1 MAEYTLKYTGN
12 EINQKLTDMATMS
25 YVDEAI
31 SNAMPEVVTSVDQ
44 MTNTNKKYVMDGY
57 IWVYGETYV
66 EPPNHWDKS
75 KVTIN
80 QRYSGTPGST
90 VSTNG
95 YYNSDFIPV
104 NLSLADP
111 LVVRISGSDATD
123 FVVNNSD
130 GSKLMLFNSNK
141 EAILTTYWRSTSQ
154 SIGTTNMAHRYV
166 PDGQDYLIKIGYTSY
181 NMDTPTK
188 CDVYDD
194 IAYIRFNS
202 YSQAT
207 TALTADDIHDIKVT
221 FDAEGGTQTKWY
233 NTGMLHSGSGSSSA
247 MPDIVNSVDDM
258 IDTKKKYILN
268 ETNTVWVY
276 GTVTVDSE
284 PENLFELGAVNKR
297 LASSS
302 IGDMNGYFYS
312 NPIILPDG
320 WSTKDKFEISISGV
334 SGLTEN
340 DRIWYVNS
348 SGSLLQAY
356 YLRSKNE
363 SNNVTL
369 TKNSDGSF
377 TGDILSYY
385 SSGVLTTISDK
396 AKGAAGFMICLHLND
411 TTTAITADDVS
422 NANINIMFGAN
433 NGPQTTTT
441 WYDTGVQWS
450 ASSEGGASPD
460 LIIQVNNNT
469 SAIANLE
476 STVRG
481 LSNSGG
487 KSIAVPTYWKEA
499 VDNVVTEVKRLQDEG
514 GADVVNFCWFSD
526 LHYVPTS
533 KYTQNVGNLCAYIMN
548 QCDIPF
554 TMFTGD
560 TVTASGLPTEQ
571 TMLDHIAAA
580 GDMLSVI
587 GSENLLWM
595 RGNHD
600 DVWGTYN
607 NGSTTVHFVN
617 KTSKQK
623 LFNVMH
629 REQAKDFR
637 RVYGDH
643 GTYFYIDNTPQKV
656 RFICLNSQFYD
667 GGDIAATTGQMTSGF
682 GTEQLDWLEH
692 HALQVDDDWSVVIG
706 FHIPP
711 TAKSINGN
719 TYYLSQLSDGND
731 FRNLINKTAVDII
744 GIFCGHCH
752 ADAIVAD
759 DLPCPIVTITSAVN
773 TPYDAEYS
781 TRVQGTDTET
791 VLDVVS
797 VNKSERK
804 IYCTRLGYGS
814 DRSTSY

>member
-1 MAEYTLKYTGN
+1 MAEYTLKYTGSQIQ
-12 EINQKLTDMATMS
+12 EKLDNMATKA
-25 YVDEAI
+25 YVDSAI
-31 SNAMPEVVTSVDQ
+31 SNAMPEVVESVEQ
-44 MTNTNKKYVMDGY
+44 MTNINKKYVLDGY
-57 IWVYGETYV
+57 IWAYGETYV
-66 EPPNHWDKS
+66 EAPNHWDKS

-104 NLSLADP
+104 NMSLADP
-111 LVVRISGSDATD
+111 LVIRISGSDATD
-123 FVVNNSD
+123 FVINDSD

-166 PDGQDYLIKIGYTSY
+166 PDGSDYLIKIGYTSY

-202 YSQAT
+202 YSQAS

-221 FDAEGGTQTKWY
+221 FDAEGGYKTGWY
-233 NTGMLHSGSGSSSA
+233 STGMLYSGSGSSSA
-247 MPDIVNSVDDM
+247 TPDFVNSVDEM
-258 IDTKKKYILN
+258 VDTKKKYILN
-268 ETNTVWVY
+268 DTGTVWVY
-276 GTVTVDSE
+276 GTTTIDAEHS
-284 PENLFELGAVNKR
+284 NLFELAAVNKR

-320 WSTKDKFEISISGV
+320 WSTKEKFEISIKGISE
-334 SGLTEN
+334 LCEN
-340 DRIWYVNS
+340 DRIWFVNS
-348 SGSLLQAY
+348 SGGLLTAY
-356 YLRSKNE
+356 YLRTKNEGNNITLSKN
-363 SNNVTL
+363 N
-369 TKNSDGSF
+369 DGSF
-377 TGDILSYY
+377 SGDILHY
-385 SSGVLTTISDK
+385 SSGSISDT
-396 AKGAAGFMICLHLND
+396 AKNAAGFMICLHLNNNTSAI
-411 TTTAITADDVS
+411 TTTDVN
-422 NANINIMFGAN
+422 NANISIVFGSD
-433 NGPQTTTT
+433 NGPQTVTT

-450 ASSEGGASPD
+450 ASGDGGASPD

-469 SAIANLE
+469 AAITELE
-476 STVRG
+476 DTVRNMEF
-481 LSNSGG
+481 SSGG
-487 KSIAVPTYWKEA
+487 NTVTIPAYWQSSM
-499 VDNVVTEVKRLQDEG
+499 DNVISKVKALQDAG

-533 KYTQNVGNLCAYIMN
+533 KYVQNVGKLCAYAMN
-548 QCDIPF
+548 KCDIPF

-560 TVTASGLPTEQ
+560 TVTASGLPSEEI
-571 TMLDHIAAA
+571 MFEHIRAA
-580 GDMLSVI
+580 GDMLSPI
-587 GSENLLWM
+587 GHENLLWM

-600 DVWGTYN
+600 DVWGTYD

-617 KTSKQK
+617 KSSKQK
-623 LFNVMH
+623 MFNVMH

-667 GGDIAATTGQMTSGF
+667 GGDITATTGQMTSGF
-682 GTEQLDWLEH
+682 GTEQLYWLEH
-692 HALQVDDDWSVVIG
+692 YALQVESDWIVVIG

-711 TAKSINGN
+711 TAKAINGN
-719 TYYLSQLSDGND
+719 TYYLGQLSDGSS
-731 FRNLINKTAVDII
+731 FRNLMNKTDANVA

-752 ADAIVAD
+752 ADAIVTG
-759 DLPCPIVTITSAVN
+759 DLPCPIVTITSAIN

-781 TRVQGTDTET
+781 TRVHGTDTET
-791 VLDVVS
+791 VIDIVS
-797 VNKSERK
+797 INKSERK

-814 DRSTSY
+814 DRETNY